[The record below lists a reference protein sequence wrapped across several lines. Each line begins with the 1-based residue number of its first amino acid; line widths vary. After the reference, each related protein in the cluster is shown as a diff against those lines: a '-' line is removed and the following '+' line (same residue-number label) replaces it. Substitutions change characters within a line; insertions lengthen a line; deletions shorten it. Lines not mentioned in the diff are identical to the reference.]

1 MIIEAE
7 VKLTV
12 VHGSLEGVKRTA
24 KADARAHIDPRFLV
38 QNAEHTPVPVRGP
51 AQRVFRIPE
60 RRSTGGSAVAA
71 ATRVFSGSYSKVLKV
86 VCA

>member
-7 VKLTV
+7 VELTV
-12 VHGSLEGVKRTA
+12 IHGSLERIQRPA
-24 KADARAHIDPRFLV
+24 QADARTHIDPRFLV
-38 QNAEHTPVPVRGP
+38 QNAEHAPVPVRGP

-60 RRSTGGSAVAA
+60 RRSTGGSVVAA